1 MPASLN
7 LFVMEMFSF
16 MQYIFLFSIINHVLK
31 MFYLVIH
38 LVCVVAFLI
47 VKLLMIKMMV
57 YIGLLSH
64 RCECNR
70 S

>member
-38 LVCVVAFLI
+38 LVCKVAFLI
-47 VKLLMIKMMV
+47 VNSGYFGQSVYSPILLC
-57 YIGLLSH
+57 S
-64 RCECNR
+64 R
-70 S
+70 